1 MSSIIQNNETLSEIY
16 KSLETEVNQI
26 ESIENWN
33 DRIIKMK
40 DIRKKIILEQE
51 KLETI
56 TSSILKINEQI
67 QPVSKK
73 NKTQNLD
80 NLINSFEVAET
91 LEDKIK
97 LYNNINSHINNIE
110 TQLFSF
116 E

>member
-73 NKTQNLD
+73 NKNQNLD

>member
-40 DIRKKIILEQE
+40 DIRKKIILEQQ

-73 NKTQNLD
+73 NKNQNLD